1 MDCDDVMLVLA
12 DARTLNGIEA
22 NEMHSHLET
31 CAGCS
36 ELAHSETAEQG
47 QRWIAWLPEDAFE
60 DPDLLVLPVIDPIV
74 FTAGNEIAAG
84 GMGKI
89 TRARDRRLGRDVA
102 IKEMLA
108 PELRARFEREATIT
122 ARLQHPA
129 IVPIYEAGT
138 WPNGNAFY
146 TMRLVEGGTLAMAI
160 EGAKTL
166 VERLALLPHVVA
178 VTEALAYAHSRRII
192 HRDVKPQNV
201 LVGEFG
207 ETVVIDWG
215 LAKELDRRD
224 VVEAVHAA
232 IAPELTL
239 AGTVIGT
246 PCFMAPEQARG
257 DDIDE
262 RADVFA
268 LGAILYNVLAGQPP
282 YWDQPRDT
290 AEQLIEAVLARPP
303 TPIRVHAPDA
313 SVDLR
318 AIAERAMARDP
329 SARFASA
336 KEMAVELRRFQAGQ
350 LLVSRE
356 YSLRDH
362 VARWVKRHKAPVA
375 VGALFAVA
383 LAVVAVVAFINVSR
397 SRDAERSARMVSDN
411 ASHEIGRSVAALLEE
426 QGRTLFVTG
435 QREQA
440 LAYLAE
446 SYSRGRDTPSL
457 RYLLAATTRDLDLL
471 TATVTAPGDVS
482 LGEPAY
488 DRLAFLADHTLLAAA
503 LGNDGIRLDTIV
515 GGQVSHSVTLAGT
528 FMFDAIAPDGHHVIA
543 LDGDHAFGFD
553 ATTGA
558 QLWTVPADASQ
569 LVFGGSQLVGVF
581 QHDDAGLVLDVAT
594 GATVQSLPATAK
606 VTAIAFDPDAKIIF
620 MGGAT
625 GGCDFYVH
633 EPAPKTGWSHI
644 HIESG
649 FELQAAAFVGRGVE
663 AKLALATK
671 KNEVL
676 FWSLDQ
682 LFHAIGGHPSSI
694 TSLVASPN
702 HRRFATAGVDGDVK
716 LWDLAGK
723 LVGELET
730 KHRIDDLVF
739 SHDATMLVGSSNA
752 SVLDIWNF
760 ALGSIGR
767 LRVRDHEFVKVT
779 AIAFDRDDSQ
789 IATIDDDG
797 RHVHLWK
804 VPKSSLVAHARGTA
818 LAVADRVAVVAV
830 ANQLEVFDLAT
841 GKKQKTITMASVM
854 RHRGTFDDLDRSL
867 LQVTADG
874 ARALVV
880 GKQVATAYDLE
891 TGLAI
896 RELAASKDNEQD
908 SAFELTPEGK
918 YIVEYGDAMLRLFE
932 VESGKLVFEKK
943 MPEYFGERGGV
954 SPDGSRVVIASQPPL
969 AFAIPS
975 GAPFAMAPIVF
986 DKPKNPRDVG
996 EKSDAD
1002 SAANDVTFSRDGSH
1016 ILMLGV
1022 SAPVLVT
1029 TATGKTE
1036 RTLHLL
1042 PVDSTIWTAHFDASG
1057 WRVVTQGANL
1067 AALWDTATGNV
1078 VFTVPDVADHA
1089 VAITRD
1095 GTRIATGTNEGI
1107 VRIWDG
1113 TGRLLDELRG
1123 HHGVIRAMSFSA
1135 DGTRLVVQAA
1145 DFETTF
1151 WDVHLEQRSPATVKA
1166 LATAATGFSV
1176 VDGSLTLRKS
1186 P

>member
-1 MDCDDVMLVLA
+1 MLVMA
-12 DARTLNGIEA
+12 DGRTLNGIEA
-22 NEMHSHLET
+22 NEMHSHLVG

-36 ELAHSETAEQG
+36 ALAHSETAEQG
-47 QRWIAWLPEDAFE
+47 QRWIARLPEDAFE

-74 FTAGNEIAAG
+74 FTAGEEIAAG

-146 TMRLVEGGTLAMAI
+146 TMRLVEGGTLASAI
-160 EGAKTL
+160 EGARTL
-166 VERLALLPHVVA
+166 VERLALLPHIVA

-215 LAKELDRRD
+215 LAKELDHPD
-224 VVEAVHAA
+224 VVEAGHPAA
-232 IAPELTL
+232 APDLTL
-239 AGTVIGT
+239 AGSVIGT

-257 DDIDE
+257 DEIDE

-303 TPIRVHAPDA
+303 TPILAHAPDA
-313 SVDLR
+313 PGDLR

-329 SARFASA
+329 KARFASA
-336 KEMAVELRRFQAGQ
+336 KEMAEELRRFQAGQ

-362 VARWVKRHKAPVA
+362 LARWITRHKAPVA
-375 VGALFAVA
+375 VGALFAIA
-383 LAVVAVVAFINVSR
+383 LAVVAVVAFLNVTR
-397 SRDAERSARMVSDN
+397 SRDAERSARQVSDN

-435 QREQA
+435 EREPA

-446 SYSRGRDTPSL
+446 AYSRGRDTPSL

-471 TATVTAPGDVS
+471 TATITAPGDIS

-488 DRLAFLADHTLLAAA
+488 DRLEFLDNHALLASAV
-503 LGNDGIRLDTIV
+503 GNDNIRLDTIL
-515 GGQVSHSVTLAGT
+515 GGRVTHSVNIAGT
-528 FMFDAIAPDGHHVIA
+528 YLVEALAPDGRYVIA
-543 LDGDHAFGFD
+543 IDGDHAFGFD
-553 ATTGA
+553 ALTGK
-558 QLWTVPADASQ
+558 QVWTVPADASQ
-569 LVFGGSQLVGVF
+569 IVFGGSELVGIY
-581 QHDDAGLVLDVAT
+581 QQDEAGMVLEIAT
-594 GATVQSLPATAK
+594 GALIESLPATAK

-625 GGCDFYVH
+625 GGCDFFVH
-633 EPAPKTGWSHI
+633 EPVPETTWSHI

-649 FELQAAAFVGRGVE
+649 FELQHAAFLGRGVE
-663 AKLALATK
+663 AKLALTTK

-694 TSLVASPN
+694 ASLVASPN
-702 HRRFATAGVDGDVK
+702 HRRFATAGANGDVK

-730 KHRIDDLVF
+730 KHRIDELVF
-739 SHDATMLVGSSNA
+739 SHDATMLAGTSNA

-804 VPKSSLVAHARGTA
+804 VPKSSLVAHARGAA
-818 LAVADRVAVVAV
+818 LAVADRVAVVAE
-830 ANQLEVFDLAT
+830 ANELEVFDLAT
-841 GKKQKTITMASVM
+841 GKKTKHISMATAM
-854 RHRGTFDDLDRSL
+854 RHRGTFDGLDRSL

-874 ARALVV
+874 GRALVV
-880 GKQVATAYDLE
+880 GKQVATTYDLE

-896 RELAASKDNEQD
+896 RELRASKDNEQA
-908 SAFELTPEGK
+908 SAFELTPDGR
-918 YIVEYGDAMLRLFE
+918 YIVEYGDVTLRLFE
-932 VESGKLVFEKK
+932 VATGALVFEKK
-943 MPEYFGERGGV
+943 MPEDFGERGGV
-954 SPDGSRVVIASQPPL
+954 SPDGSRVVVASQPPL

-975 GAPFAMAPIVF
+975 GAPLAMAPIVF
-986 DKPKNPRDVG
+986 DKPKNPRDSG

-1002 SAANDVTFSRDGSH
+1002 SAANDVTFSRDSSH

-1022 SAPVLVT
+1022 SAPVLVA
-1029 TATGKTE
+1029 TATGTTE

-1042 PVDSTIWTAHFDASG
+1042 PVDSTIQTAHFDASG

-1078 VFTVPDVADHA
+1078 VFTVSDVADHA

-1095 GTRIATGTNEGI
+1095 GTRIATGTNDGT
-1107 VRIWDG
+1107 VRIWDA

-1123 HHGVIRAMSFSA
+1123 HHAAVRALAFSA

-1151 WDVHLEQRSPATVKA
+1151 WDVHLEQRSPADLKA
-1166 LATAATGFSV
+1166 LATAATGFEV
-1176 VDGSLTLRKS
+1176 VGGSLTLRKS

>member
-12 DARTLNGIEA
+12 DGRTLNGIA
-22 NEMHSHLET
+22 TGEMQAHLAT
-31 CAGCS
+31 CAGCN
-36 ELAHSETAEQG
+36 ELAHSKTAERD
-47 QRWIAWLPEDAFE
+47 QRWIARLPEDAFD

-74 FTAGNEIAAG
+74 FTADKEIAAG

-89 TRARDRRLGRDVA
+89 TRARDRRLGRDIA

-108 PELRARFEREATIT
+108 PELRARFEREAMIT

-146 TMRLVEGGTLAMAI
+146 TMRLVEGGTLANAI
-160 EGAKTL
+160 EAAATL

-192 HRDVKPQNV
+192 HRDVKPQNI

-207 ETVVIDWG
+207 ETVLIDWG

-224 VVEAVHAA
+224 VVEAVHVST
-232 IAPELTL
+232 APDLTL

-257 DDIDE
+257 MEIDE

-282 YWDQPRDT
+282 YWDQPRET

-303 TPIRVHAPDA
+303 TPIVAHAPA
-313 SVDLR
+313 APADLR
-318 AIAERAMARDP
+318 AIAERAMAREP
-329 SARFASA
+329 GARFASA
-336 KEMAVELRRFQAGQ
+336 KEMAEELRRFAAGQ

-356 YSLRDH
+356 YTFRDH
-362 VARWVKRHKAPVA
+362 LARWVKRHKAPVA

-383 LAVVAVVAFINVSR
+383 LAVVAVVAFRNVTR
-397 SRDAERSARMVSDN
+397 SRDAERSARRVSDN

-435 QREQA
+435 QREPA

-446 SYSRGRDTPSL
+446 AYSRGRDTPSL

-471 TATVTAPGDVS
+471 TATVAAPGDVS
-482 LGEPAY
+482 LGDPAY
-488 DRLAFLADHTLLAAA
+488 DRLEFLADHTLLAAA
-503 LGNDGIRLDTIV
+503 LGNDSIRLDTIAGGKV
-515 GGQVSHSVTLAGT
+515 GHSVTVAGR
-528 FMFDAIAPDGHHVIA
+528 FLFEAIAPDGRHLIA
-543 LDGDHAFGFD
+543 FDGDHAFGFD
-553 ATTGA
+553 AITGT
-558 QLWTVPADASQ
+558 QLWKVPADVSRI
-569 LVFGGSQLVGVF
+569 VFGGLELVGMY
-581 QHDDAGLVLDVAT
+581 QDDGAGMVLDVAT
-594 GATVQSLPATAK
+594 GAMVESLPASAK

-620 MGGAT
+620 LGGAT

-633 EPAPKTGWSHI
+633 DPAPKPTWNHI

-649 FELQAAAFVGRGVE
+649 FELKEAAFLGRGVE

-682 LFHAIGGHPSSI
+682 LFHAVGGHPSSI
-694 TSLVASPN
+694 TSLVASPD
-702 HRRFATAGVDGDVK
+702 HRRFATAGVNGDVK
-716 LWDLAGK
+716 LWDLNGT

-730 KHRIDDLVF
+730 KHRIDELVF
-739 SHDATMLVGSSNA
+739 SHDATMLVGTSNA
-752 SVLDIWNF
+752 SVLELWNF

-789 IATIDDDG
+789 IATIDDGG

-804 VPKSSLVAHARGTA
+804 VPKSSLVAHARGAA
-818 LAVADRVAVVAV
+818 LAVADHVAVVAES
-830 ANQLEVFDLAT
+830 NQLVVIDLAT
-841 GKKQKTITMASVM
+841 GKKTKTITMATVM
-854 RHRGTFDDLDRSL
+854 RHRGQLDDLDRSL

-891 TGLAI
+891 TGLEI
-896 RELAASKDNEQD
+896 RELPASKNNEQD
-908 SAFELTPEGK
+908 AAFELTPDGL
-918 YIVEYGDAMLRLFE
+918 YIVEYGDVMLRLFE
-932 VESGKLVFEKK
+932 VDSGTLVFEKK
-943 MPEYFGERGGV
+943 MPEYFGARGGV
-954 SPDGSRVVIASQPPL
+954 SPDGSRVVVASQPPL

-975 GAPFAMAPIVF
+975 GAPLAMAPIVF
-986 DKPKNPRDVG
+986 DKPKNSRDSG
-996 EKSDAD
+996 EKGDAD
-1002 SAANDVTFSRDGSH
+1002 SSANDVTFSRDGSH

-1022 SAPVLVT
+1022 SAPVLVA
-1029 TATGKTE
+1029 TATGTTE

-1042 PVDSTIWTAHFDASG
+1042 PVDSTIQTAHFDGSG

-1095 GTRIATGTNEGI
+1095 GTRIATGTNDGT
-1107 VRIWDG
+1107 VRIWDA

-1123 HHGVIRAMSFSA
+1123 HHRVIRAMSFSA

-1151 WDVHLEQRSPATVKA
+1151 WDVHLEQRSPADVKV
-1166 LATAATGFSV
+1166 LATAATGFAV